1 MYIKKIRRKCGNRG
15 CRNIE
20 NVYAIS
26 KTREMGNSIII
37 CEECLRDTLRAIDDL
52 KKPIEK
58 EEKVAETPEPEE
70 IKEETKPKAKQSKSK

>member
-26 KTREMGNSIII
+26 KTREMGNSVII
-37 CEECLRDTLRAIDDL
+37 CEECMRDAL
-52 KKPIEK
+52 KTIEETKQPII
-58 EEKVAETPEPEE
+58 EEAKAEEP
-70 IKEETKPKAKQSKSK
+70 KEETKPKTKKKN